1 MYKTSVLSD
10 ERRILAQSQR
20 AARTVCVSTDLMLD
34 GIIKHL
40 FLKNLHN
47 IMSLRII
54 ATGGTFDKHYN
65 ELNGTLGFA
74 DSHLPAVLART
85 RMTISVELEVLP
97 LLDSLD
103 MHDPDRERVL
113 TSCTESAEKAI
124 VIVHGTDTMK
134 ETAAV
139 LGAASLGKTI
149 VLTGAMI
156 PYSIANSDA
165 LFNLGF
171 ATAAAQTLPPGVYV
185 AMNGQVFAWDN
196 VTKNRSAGVFQ
207 PL

>member
-1 MYKTSVLSD
+1 
-10 ERRILAQSQR
+10 
-20 AARTVCVSTDLMLD
+20 MLR

-40 FLKNLHN
+40 FPENLQN

-74 DSHLPAVLART
+74 ESHLPAVLART
-85 RMTISVELEVLP
+85 RMTIPVQLEVLP

-103 MHDPDRERVL
+103 MQDLDRERVL
-113 TSCTESAEKAI
+113 TSCAASAEKAI

-134 ETAAV
+134 ETAGV
-139 LGAASLGKTI
+139 LGAANLGKTI

-156 PYSIANSDA
+156 PYAIANSDA

-171 ATAAAQTLPPGVYV
+171 ATAVAQTLPAGVYV

>member
-1 MYKTSVLSD
+1 
-10 ERRILAQSQR
+10 
-20 AARTVCVSTDLMLD
+20 
-34 GIIKHL
+34 
-40 FLKNLHN
+40 
-47 IMSLRII
+47 MSLRII

-65 ELNGTLGFA
+65 ELTGVLGFS
-74 DSHLPAVLART
+74 DSHLPAVIARC
-85 RMTISVELEVLP
+85 RMTAPVSLETLP

-103 MHDPDRERVL
+103 MMDIDRERVL
-113 TSCTESAEKAI
+113 ASCRAAAETAI

-139 LGAASLGKTI
+139 LGAVALGKTI

-156 PYSIANSDA
+156 PYEIANSDA
-165 LFNLGF
+165 LFNVGF
-171 ATAAAQTLPPGVYV
+171 ATAAAKTLPPGVYV

-196 VTKNRSAGVFQ
+196 VTKNRAAGVFQ